1 MSPTFDLF
9 ETLNLILWLLPL
21 PFLGLALSNRGR
33 QWWIGWTQV
42 GALSLLCLLEVAAQV
57 GPDAGSVFSW
67 IAYRESIW
75 NCTGG
80 MILMVAL
87 SEGGL
92 ASLRSG
98 TGQGY
103 RKARRIVA
111 ATLPPFVALAAAT
124 AATPLAL
131 PSRLVWLAVYASFEA
146 LAIHTAPAL
155 WVRSVR
161 TLAALLLCA
170 AAIHPLFWLPF
181 SVVGALLTATQALS
195 RIRRENSLRIQRAR
209 EALQPQALQELL
221 AGTTGSRSTK
231 QDEFPLEKL
240 EALLGFAIQ
249 SSGSNGGAIFLYQET
264 HQPESDTL
272 SCRLNCV
279 VSRGVCRDLPKDPSG
294 PLWAQILLSR
304 FPGTEAVP
312 AREFLQTDRV
322 EAFALQALH
331 VQRLAA
337 APIRSRGR
345 TMGLV
350 LLSLPLER
358 ERFSEVDLHLLDFLA
373 QQAVFSLHYEAVYHR
388 LQEDSRLSR
397 EFEIAS
403 KIQRSLLP
411 RAMPSLN
418 GLQVGARVL
427 PAREV
432 GGDYYDLLPLPDDKL
447 LAVIGDVSGK
457 GLGAGMI
464 MLIVRTTLHLLVDH
478 DPSPS
483 PSRLIRSLEERL
495 VPQLDPFTFMTFLA
509 LRWSSRER
517 LLTWSGAG
525 HEHILWFS
533 TVDARIHRIRTGG
546 LALGLQRERFL
557 PREEKRLLLNPGDS
571 VLLYTDGV
579 TDCRGPDG
587 HAYGLDRLEQSFQ
600 RFQDL
605 PSEEMVEAILADLD
619 QFRRQTPPTDDRT
632 LVVFKAS

>member
-42 GALSLLCLLEVAAQV
+42 AALSLLCLLEVAAQV
-57 GPDAGSVFSW
+57 GPDAGVFSW
-67 IAYRESIW
+67 IAYRETLW
-75 NCTGG
+75 NGAGG
-80 MILMVAL
+80 MILMIAL

-92 ASLRSG
+92 TSLRHG
-98 TGQGY
+98 TAQGY
-103 RKARRIVA
+103 RTARRIVA
-111 ATLPPFVALAAAT
+111 GLLPLFLLLAALGAQT
-124 AATPLAL
+124 ELAL
-131 PSRLVWLAVYASFEA
+131 PLRLVWIAVYASFEA
-146 LAIHTAPAL
+146 LAIHTTSAM
-155 WVRSVR
+155 WVRLVR

-181 SVVGALLTATQALS
+181 SVVAALLTATQALS

-221 AGTTGSRSTK
+221 AGTTGSRTAK
-231 QDEFPLEKL
+231 DEEFPLEKL

-249 SSGSNGGAIFLYQET
+249 SSGSNGGAIFLYREM
-264 HQPESDTL
+264 HQPQSDTL
-272 SCRLNCV
+272 SYRLNCV
-279 VSRGVCRDLPKDPSG
+279 VSRGVFRELAKDPSA
-294 PLWAQILLSR
+294 PLTAQILLSK
-304 FPGTEAVP
+304 FPGSETAP
-312 AREFLQTDRV
+312 AREFHDTDRI
-322 EAFALQALH
+322 EAFALQSLH
-331 VQRLAA
+331 VQRLAV
-337 APIRSRGR
+337 APIRSRGKN
-345 TMGLV
+345 MGLV
-350 LLSLPLER
+350 LLSLPLDR

-373 QQAVFSLHYEAVYHR
+373 QQAVFSLRYEAVYHR

-411 RAMPSLN
+411 RSMPSMN
-418 GLQVGARVL
+418 GLLVGARVL

-464 MLIVRTTLHLLVDH
+464 MLIVRTSIHLLVDH
-478 DPSPS
+478 DPAAS

-517 LLTWSGAG
+517 LLTWCGAG
-525 HEHILWFS
+525 HEHILWYS
-533 TVDARIHRIRTGG
+533 MADRRIHRIRTGG
-546 LALGLQRERFL
+546 LALGLQREKFL
-557 PREEKRLLLNPGDS
+557 PREEKRLFLNQGDS

-587 HAYGLDRLEQSFQ
+587 QAYGLDRLERTFE
-600 RFQDL
+600 RFQEL
-605 PSEEMVEAILADLD
+605 PSEQMVEAILADLD
-619 QFRRQTPPTDDRT
+619 QYRKSTPPTDDRT

>member
-1 MSPTFDLF
+1 LSPTFDLF
-9 ETLNLILWLLPL
+9 ETFNLVLWLLPL

-33 QWWIGWTQV
+33 LWWVGWSQV
-42 GALSLLCLLEVAAQV
+42 GALSLLCLLEVAAQIGPV
-57 GPDAGSVFSW
+57 GGTFAW
-67 IAYRESIW
+67 IASRETIW

-92 ASLRSG
+92 AGSRHGAS
-98 TGQGY
+98 QGY
-103 RKARRIVA
+103 RKARRLAAASLPLFVVVA
-111 ATLPPFVALAAAT
+111 ALAAQSS
-124 AATPLAL
+124 LAI
-131 PSRLVWLAVYASFEA
+131 PSRLGWIAVYASFETFA
-146 LAIHTAPAL
+146 VLTTPLL
-155 WVRSVR
+155 WVRSLR
-161 TLAALLLCA
+161 SLAALLLGA
-170 AAIHPLFWLPF
+170 AVIAPLFWLPF
-181 SVVGALLTATQALS
+181 SVIAALLTATQALS

-221 AGTTGSRSTK
+221 AGTTGSHATK
-231 QDEFPLEKL
+231 NEEFPLEKL

-249 SSGSNGGAIFLYQET
+249 SSGSNGGAIFLYRET
-264 HQPESDTL
+264 LLPESDTL
-272 SCRLNCV
+272 SYRLGCA
-279 VSRGVCRDLPKDPSG
+279 VSRGVFRELAKDPSA
-294 PLWAQILLSR
+294 PLTAQILLSK
-304 FPGTEAVP
+304 FPGTETAP
-312 AREFLQTDRV
+312 AREFRDTDRI

-337 APIRSRGR
+337 APIRSRGK

-350 LLSLPLER
+350 LLSLPVDR
-358 ERFSEVDLHLLDFLA
+358 EKFSEIDLHLLDFLA

-418 GLQVGARVL
+418 GLHVGARVL

-478 DPSPS
+478 DSSAS

-509 LRWSSRER
+509 LRWSSRDR

-525 HEHILWFS
+525 HEHILWHS
-533 TVDARIHRIRTGG
+533 TLDRRIHRIRTGG

-587 HAYGLDRLEQSFQ
+587 QAYGLDRLERTFE

-605 PSEEMVEAILADLD
+605 PSEEMVEAILSDLD
-619 QFRRQTPPTDDRT
+619 QFRKQTPPTDDRT

>member
-1 MSPTFDLF
+1 MSPTFDLL

-21 PFLGLALSNRGR
+21 PFLGLALSNHGR

-42 GALSLLCLLEVAAQV
+42 GALSLLCLLEVATQV
-57 GPDAGSVFSW
+57 GPDAGVFSW
-67 IAYRESIW
+67 IAARETIW
-75 NCTGG
+75 NCAGG
-80 MILMVAL
+80 MILMFAL

-92 ASLRSG
+92 TTRPATS
-98 TGQGY
+98 QGY
-103 RKARRIVA
+103 RVARRIVA
-111 ATLPPFVALAAAT
+111 VSLPLFIVLAALGAQT
-124 AATPLAL
+124 RLAL
-131 PSRLVWLAVYASFEA
+131 PSLLAWIAVYVTFEA
-146 LAIHTAPAL
+146 LAIHTTSAL
-155 WVRSVR
+155 WVRLLR

-181 SVVGALLTATQALS
+181 SVVAALLTATQALS

-221 AGTTGSRSTK
+221 AGTTGSGSAK
-231 QDEFPLEKL
+231 DEEFPLEKL

-249 SSGSNGGAIFLYQET
+249 SSGSNGGAIFLYRET
-264 HQPESDTL
+264 PQAESGTL
-272 SCRLNCV
+272 SYRLNCV
-279 VSRGVCRDLPKDPSG
+279 VSRGVFRELAKDPSA
-294 PLWAQILLSR
+294 PLTAQILLSK
-304 FPGTEAVP
+304 FPGTEAAP
-312 AREFLQTDRV
+312 AREFRDTDRI
-322 EAFALQALH
+322 EAFALHALH

-337 APIRSRGR
+337 APIRARGK

-350 LLSLPLER
+350 LLSLPLDR

-411 RAMPSLN
+411 RSMPSLN

-464 MLIVRTTLHLLVDH
+464 MLIVRTTLHVLVDH
-478 DPSPS
+478 DPAAS

-533 TVDARIHRIRTGG
+533 MLDRSIHRIRTGG

-557 PREEKRLLLNPGDS
+557 PREEKRLLLNPGDC

-587 HAYGLDRLEQSFQ
+587 QAYGLDRLEKSFE

-605 PSEEMVEAILADLD
+605 PSEEMVEAILSDLD
-619 QFRRQTPPTDDRT
+619 QFRKTTPPTDDRT

>member
-1 MSPTFDLF
+1 MSPTFDLS
-9 ETLNLILWLLPL
+9 ETFNLILWLLPL

-33 QWWIGWTQV
+33 LWWVGWTQV
-42 GALSLLCLLEVAAQV
+42 GSLSLLCLLEVAAQI
-57 GPDAGSVFSW
+57 GPATGRFSW
-67 IAYRESIW
+67 IAAREAIW
-75 NCTGG
+75 NCAGG
-80 MILMVAL
+80 MVLMVAL

-92 ASLRSG
+92 TSLR
-98 TGQGY
+98 TGMSNGY
-103 RKARRIVA
+103 RKARRLVGA
-111 ATLPPFVALAAAT
+111 FLPLFVGVSALAAQSS
-124 AATPLAL
+124 LAI
-131 PSRLVWLAVYASFEA
+131 PSRLAWIAVYACFEA
-146 LAIHTAPAL
+146 LAIHTTPAL
-155 WVRSVR
+155 WVRLVR
-161 TLAALLLCA
+161 SMAAVLLCA
-170 AAIHPLFWLPF
+170 SVIHPLFWLPF
-181 SVVGALLTATQALS
+181 SVVAAVLTATQALS

-221 AGTTGSRSTK
+221 AGTGGSHTTK
-231 QDEFPLEKL
+231 DDEFPLEKL

-249 SSGSNGGAIFLYQET
+249 SSGSNGGAIFLYRET
-264 HQPESDTL
+264 RQTDSDTL
-272 SCRLNCV
+272 SYRLNCV
-279 VSRGVCRDLPKDPSG
+279 VSRGVFRELAKDPSA
-294 PLWAQILLSR
+294 PLTAQILLSK
-304 FPGTEAVP
+304 FPGAEATP
-312 AREFLQTDRV
+312 AREFLDTDRI
-322 EAFALQALH
+322 EAFALQSLH

-337 APIRSRGR
+337 APIRARGK
-345 TMGLV
+345 TMGIV
-350 LLSLPLER
+350 LLSLPVDR
-358 ERFSEVDLHLLDFLA
+358 EHFSEVDLHLLDFLA

-418 GLQVGARVL
+418 GLLVGARVL

-464 MLIVRTTLHLLVDH
+464 MLIVRTTLHVLVDH
-478 DPSPS
+478 DPSAS

-509 LRWSSRER
+509 LRWSSRDR
-517 LLTWSGAG
+517 TLTWSGAG
-525 HEHILWFS
+525 HEHILWYS
-533 TVDARIHRIRTGG
+533 TLDRRINRIRTGG

-557 PREEKRLLLNPGDS
+557 PREEKRLVLNPGDS

-587 HAYGLDRLEQSFQ
+587 LAYGLDRLERSFE

-605 PSEEMVEAILADLD
+605 PSEEMVEAILFDLD
-619 QFRRQTPPTDDRT
+619 QFRKQTPPTDDRT